1 MVVGHQMLTACPTCR
16 PMRSVCGNKDNM
28 EAINMKRRST
38 WFALLLT
45 LALVASACAGTSD
58 DADSG
63 ATTTAGATT
72 ETTVATD
79 TETTE
84 APATTVAPDPGF
96 VGTSLEAGGCDY
108 GGRVDSITAL
118 DEFTVEFTLCGPH
131 PAFLAQIAFG
141 VFGIQPSE
149 HLEATGG
156 APLDNPI
163 GTGPYSLKEWVRGDS
178 VVYTRNADY
187 YGQVA
192 PHETAVLKWATES
205 AGRLIELQ
213 SGNADGM
220 TFPSPEDFAT
230 IEGDANLV
238 LLDKPEPNIF
248 YMGFNNTFTP
258 WDNLDVR
265 KAVALGIDRQRLVD
279 TFYPPGSET
288 ASHFTPCSVENGCEG
303 ESWYDFDVEA
313 AKALLESAGLGDG
326 FETKIYYRD
335 VTRGYLPTPGN
346 VAADIQAQLKENLN
360 ITAEVIVMES
370 GEFIEAAAAGELDGI
385 HLLGWTGDYPH
396 ATNFLDFHFADTN
409 RRFGDPAEAIYAPL
423 KTASELASAAEA
435 APLYE
440 EANNAIKESV
450 PMVPIA
456 NAASA
461 FGATAGVT
469 GAYAPPWGQV
479 MFNFWDNGTD
489 TLVFMQG
496 NEPISLYCSDETDGE
511 SLRAC
516 AQVVEALYSYTND
529 GLVQPQLATECVP
542 NADLSQWTCSLR
554 QGVVFH
560 DGTTFDANDVV
571 ASFAAGLDAA
581 NPLHTGNSGVFEYYD
596 YLWNGLINAPA
607 TDG

>member
-1 MVVGHQMLTACPTCR
+1 VAP
-16 PMRSVCGNKDNM
+16 
-28 EAINMKRRST
+28 RST
-38 WFALLLT
+38 T
-45 LALVASACAGTSD
+45 RLV
-58 DADSG
+58 
-63 ATTTAGATT
+63 
-72 ETTVATD
+72 
-79 TETTE
+79 
-84 APATTVAPDPGF
+84 P
-96 VGTSLEAGGCDY
+96 
-108 GGRVDSITAL
+108 
-118 DEFTVEFTLCGPH
+118 
-131 PAFLAQIAFG
+131 
-141 VFGIQPSE
+141 
-149 HLEATGG
+149 
-156 APLDNPI
+156 
-163 GTGPYSLKEWVRGDS
+163 GPYSLKEWVRGDS
-178 VVYTRNADY
+178 VVYTRNDAY

-213 SGNADGM
+213 SGEADGM

-230 IEGDANLV
+230 IDGDDNLV
-238 LLDKPEPNIF
+238 LLDKPEPNVL
-248 YMGFNNTFTP
+248 YVGFTNTFTP
-258 WDNLDVR
+258 WDNVDVR

-279 TFYPPGSET
+279 TFYPLGSET

-313 AKALLESAGLGDG
+313 AKALLEEAGLGDG

-335 VTRGYLPTPGN
+335 VTRCYLPTPGN

-409 RRFGDPAEAIYAPL
+409 RRFGDPIEAIYAPL
-423 KTASELASAAEA
+423 KTASQTASAAEA

-440 EANNAIKESV
+440 EANNAIKAFV

-456 NAASA
+456 HAASA

-560 DGTTFDANDVV
+560 DGTSFDANDVV